1 MSIKSTRRGDVC
13 MGKTKNG
20 LERLM
25 NSFKVYDEFD
35 DKVYHDAHLLL
46 NIYSDVLW
54 GINNSYTNIVC
65 ECKEIYGN
73 SSVAVLNVMTEF
85 GSDLKAKL
93 LHEQLEDAEAS
104 KVIIDIIN
112 SALLRLKTYPKKGEA
127 YYKILN
133 ATYFSDK
140 KYEEHDLLDMLEL
153 SRSTYFRQRKK
164 AISLFGVI
172 LWGYV
177 LPEFISNMRLD

>member
-1 MSIKSTRRGDVC
+1 
-13 MGKTKNG
+13 MGKATNG

-35 DKVYHDAHLLL
+35 EKVYHDAHLLL
-46 NIYSDVLW
+46 DIYSDVLW
-54 GINNSYTNIVC
+54 DMKNGYTNIVC
-65 ECKEIYGN
+65 ECKEMYGD
-73 SSVAVLNVMTEF
+73 SSAAVLDVITEF

-93 LHEQLEDAEAS
+93 LHEQLEDTEAS

-112 SALLRLKTYPKKGEA
+112 AAMFKLKTYPNKGER
-127 YYKILN
+127 YHEILKT
-133 ATYFSDK
+133 TYFFEK
-140 KYEEHDLLDMLEL
+140 KYSENELLDMLEL

-172 LWGYV
+172 LWGYI
-177 LPEFISNMRLD
+177 LPEFISQHNVKREI

>member
-1 MSIKSTRRGDVC
+1 VGT
-13 MGKTKNG
+13 TNNG

-25 NSFKVYDEFD
+25 NTLRVYDDIDE
-35 DKVYHDAHLLL
+35 KAYHDAHLLL

-54 GINNSYTNIVC
+54 EMKNSYINIVC
-65 ECKEIYGN
+65 ECEEIYGD
-73 SSVAVLNVMTEF
+73 SSLTVLDIMTEF

-93 LHEQLEDAEAS
+93 LHEKLEDTEAS
-104 KVIIDIIN
+104 KVIIDIVN
-112 SALLRLKTYPKKGEA
+112 RAMLRLKTYPNKGEL
-127 YYKILN
+127 YHKILQN
-133 ATYFSDK
+133 TYFSDK
-140 KYEEHDLLDMLEL
+140 KYEEMELLEILDI

-177 LPEFISNMRLD
+177 LPEFISNMKKTRLV

>member
-1 MSIKSTRRGDVC
+1 
-13 MGKTKNG
+13 MGKTTNG

-35 DKVYHDAHLLL
+35 EKVYHDAHLLL
-46 NIYSDVLW
+46 DIYSDVLW
-54 GINNSYTNIVC
+54 GMNNSYTNIVR

-73 SSVAVLNVMTEF
+73 SSIMVLDVITEF

-93 LHEQLEDAEAS
+93 LHEQLEDTEAS
-104 KVIIDIIN
+104 KVIIEIIN
-112 SALLRLKTYPKKGEA
+112 AAMFKLVTYPNKGERYYEILKT
-127 YYKILN
+127 
-133 ATYFSDK
+133 TYFSEK
-140 KYEEHDLLDMLEL
+140 KYSENEILDILKL

-177 LPEFISNMRLD
+177 LPEFISNNSVGQ

>member
-1 MSIKSTRRGDVC
+1 
-13 MGKTKNG
+13 MGKTTNG

-35 DKVYHDAHLLL
+35 EKVYHDAHLLL
-46 NIYSDVLW
+46 DIYSDVLW
-54 GINNSYTNIVC
+54 GMNNSYTNIVR

-73 SSVAVLNVMTEF
+73 SSIMVLDVITEF

-93 LHEQLEDAEAS
+93 LHEQLEDTEAS
-104 KVIIDIIN
+104 KVIIEIIN
-112 SALLRLKTYPKKGEA
+112 AAMFKLVTYPHKGERYYEILKT
-127 YYKILN
+127 
-133 ATYFSDK
+133 TYFSEK
-140 KYEEHDLLDMLEL
+140 KYSENEILDILKL

-177 LPEFISNMRLD
+177 LPEFISNNSVGQ

>member
-1 MSIKSTRRGDVC
+1 
-13 MGKTKNG
+13 MGRTSNG
-20 LERLM
+20 MERLM
-25 NSFKVYDEFD
+25 NSFKIYDEPD

-54 GINNSYTNIVC
+54 GMNNSYTNLVC
-65 ECKEIYGN
+65 ECKEMYGD
-73 SSVAVLNVMTEF
+73 SSLLILDVMTEF
-85 GSDLKAKL
+85 GSEMKAKL
-93 LHEQLEDAEAS
+93 LHEQLEDTEAS

-112 SALLRLKTYPKKGEA
+112 SAMMKLKTYPKKGEH
-127 YYKILN
+127 YHIILQN
-133 ATYFSDK
+133 TYFSEQKYAEQELFDK
-140 KYEEHDLLDMLEL
+140 LGL

-177 LPEFISNMRLD
+177 LPEFISNMKQK

>member
-1 MSIKSTRRGDVC
+1 
-13 MGKTKNG
+13 MGKVTNG

-35 DKVYHDAHLLL
+35 EKVYHDAHLLL
-46 NIYSDVLW
+46 DIYSDVLW
-54 GINNSYTNIVC
+54 GIKNSYTNIVC
-65 ECKEIYGN
+65 ECKEIYGDA
-73 SSVAVLNVMTEF
+73 SVAVLDVITEF

-112 SALLRLKTYPKKGEA
+112 AAMLKLKTYPNKGER
-127 YYKILN
+127 YHEILKT
-133 ATYFSDK
+133 TYFSEK
-140 KYEEHDLLDMLEL
+140 KYSENELLDMLKL

-177 LPEFISNMRLD
+177 LPEFISNMRHN

>member
-1 MSIKSTRRGDVC
+1 
-13 MGKTKNG
+13 MGKTTNG

-35 DKVYHDAHLLL
+35 EKVYHDAHLLL
-46 NIYSDVLW
+46 DIYSDVLW
-54 GINNSYTNIVC
+54 GMNNSYTNIVR

-73 SSVAVLNVMTEF
+73 SSIMVLDVITEF

-93 LHEQLEDAEAS
+93 LHEQLEDTEAS
-104 KVIIDIIN
+104 KVIIEIIN
-112 SALLRLKTYPKKGEA
+112 AAMFKLVTYPNKGERYHEILKT
-127 YYKILN
+127 
-133 ATYFSDK
+133 TYFSEK
-140 KYEEHDLLDMLEL
+140 KYSENEILDILKL

-177 LPEFISNMRLD
+177 LPEFISNNSVGQ

>member
-1 MSIKSTRRGDVC
+1 
-13 MGKTKNG
+13 MGKTTNG

-35 DKVYHDAHLLL
+35 EKVYHDAHLLL
-46 NIYSDVLW
+46 DIYSDVLW
-54 GINNSYTNIVC
+54 GMNNSYTNIVR

-73 SSVAVLNVMTEF
+73 SSIMVLDVITEF

-104 KVIIDIIN
+104 KVIIEIIN
-112 SALLRLKTYPKKGEA
+112 AAMFKLVTYPNKGERYYEILKT
-127 YYKILN
+127 
-133 ATYFSDK
+133 TYFSEK
-140 KYEEHDLLDMLEL
+140 KYSENEILDILKL

-177 LPEFISNMRLD
+177 LPEFISNNSVGQ

>member
-1 MSIKSTRRGDVC
+1 
-13 MGKTKNG
+13 MGKTTNG
-20 LERLM
+20 FERLM
-25 NSFKVYDEFD
+25 SSFKTYDDCDE
-35 DKVYHDAHLLL
+35 KIYHDAHLLL
-46 NIYSDVLW
+46 EIYSDVLW
-54 GINNSYTNIVC
+54 GMNNSYTNLVC
-65 ECKEIYGN
+65 ECKAIYGDA
-73 SSVAVLNVMTEF
+73 SVAVLEVMTEF

-112 SALLRLKTYPKKGEA
+112 SAMLRLKTYPNKGEQ
-127 YYKILN
+127 YHEILN
-133 ATYFSDK
+133 MTYFTEVKIS
-140 KYEEHDLLDMLEL
+140 EIELLEQLRL

-177 LPEFISNMRLD
+177 LPEFMNGQAV